1 MVLGAIVLVVL
12 GITVVRYF
20 QDINF
25 GTADIPG
32 EQAETQPTVKRGDGP
47 VTYIVGGGESL
58 WTIAEK
64 QYGSGY
70 NWVDI
75 ASENNLINP
84 NLIEDGQ
91 ELVIPDMEPK
101 ERTIPTEMPTV
112 SQITENSISG
122 ATYTVADGDNLWRI
136 AVRAYGDGY
145 MWTDIAME
153 NELVSPDIIHTGN
166 VLSIPR

>member
-12 GITVVRYF
+12 GVIVVRYF
-20 QDINF
+20 QNLDF
-25 GTADIPG
+25 GTINIPG
-32 EQAETQPTVKRGDGP
+32 EQEETQPTVKRGAGP

-58 WTIAEK
+58 WRIAEK

-75 ASENNLINP
+75 ARENNLSNP
-84 NLIEDGQ
+84 NLIDDGQ
-91 ELVIPDMEPK
+91 ELVIPDVEPK
-101 ERTIPTEMPTV
+101 ELTTPTETPTV
-112 SQITENSISG
+112 DQITANSISG
-122 ATYTVADGDNLWRI
+122 ATYTVAAEDNLWRI

-145 MWTDIAME
+145 RWVDIAVA
-153 NELVSPDIIHTGN
+153 NELVNPNIVHSGN